1 MSWQATKRRVERKLD
16 VAAMSLMKK
25 MVLSFYFLAYVG
37 FIANFFAQAKHTSA
51 SQFISAFILQLL
63 GFSFIVG
70 VVSLIAWMLYKVLGF
85 LIKPFVS

>member
-25 MVLSFYFLAYVG
+25 IVFSFYFLAYVG
-37 FIANFFAQAKHTSA
+37 FIASFFAQAKQTSA

-63 GFSFIVG
+63 GFSFVVG
-70 VVSLIAWMLYKVLGF
+70 VVSLIAWVLYKMLGF

>member
-25 MVLSFYFLAYVG
+25 IVFSFYFLAYVG
-37 FIANFFAQAKHTSA
+37 FIANFFAQAKQTSA

-63 GFSFIVG
+63 GFSFVVG
-70 VVSLIAWMLYKVLGF
+70 VVSLITWVLYKMLGF